1 MKIGYYL
8 MQYFPIVLFPLPL
21 LPPSFPPDP
30 LTLCLSL
37 EKRLLR
43 DSNETWQNKI
53 LQNEAKTFILTLDRA
68 TQQEE
73 NNPKSKKSQRPTH
86 NHSQESQKNAK
97 LIAIVCMQRTWCKSY
112 AYCFHLCDLLGILL
126 NTEVPVPLVPQPLW
140 LLQSF
145 CLLFYSISW
154 ALRRAV
160 WWRPPIWTLSLHIMS
175 GCSSLHL
182 FLSATRGSF
191 SCAYWMNYW
200 SMTIAEYL

>member
-1 MKIGYYL
+1 

-43 DSNETWQNKI
+43 DSNQTWQNKI

-86 NHSQESQKNAK
+86 NHSQKSQKNAK

-112 AYCFHLCDLLGILL
+112 AYCFHVCDLLGILL
-126 NTEVPVPLVPQPLW
+126 NTEVPVPLVPSLSDFYNLSASSSTVFPGLW
-140 LLQSF
+140 GEQFDGDLQSG
-145 CLLFYSISW
+145 
-154 ALRRAV
+154 
-160 WWRPPIWTLSLHIMS
+160 LSLSI
-175 GCSSLHL
+175 
-182 FLSATRGSF
+182 
-191 SCAYWMNYW
+191 
-200 SMTIAEYL
+200 